1 MDVSRLHH
9 AQLTVVQPIS
19 RPVPDMHF
27 PKSQKLRKNRKKG
40 YMYFCWENSGKLFC
54 VEVLR
59 KNGDE
64 EATSGFPLPCRY
76 KKWRKKKKKRGSGIK
91 LAMKKEASLFR
102 GKKIG
107 ENGACGERRGGEGF
121 QEILEEE
128 EEEEDLPTQ
137 FVSCIHPP
145 SH

>member
-1 MDVSRLHH
+1 
-9 AQLTVVQPIS
+9 
-19 RPVPDMHF
+19 
-27 PKSQKLRKNRKKG
+27 
-40 YMYFCWENSGKLFC
+40 
-54 VEVLR
+54 
-59 KNGDE
+59 
-64 EATSGFPLPCRY
+64 
-76 KKWRKKKKKRGSGIK
+76 
-91 LAMKKEASLFR
+91 MKKEASLFR

-128 EEEEDLPTQ
+128 EEEEEDLPTQ